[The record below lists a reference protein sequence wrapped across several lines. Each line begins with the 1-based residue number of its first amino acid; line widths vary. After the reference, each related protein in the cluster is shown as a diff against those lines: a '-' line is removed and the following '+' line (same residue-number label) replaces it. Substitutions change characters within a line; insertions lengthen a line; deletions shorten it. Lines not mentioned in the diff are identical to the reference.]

1 MKSLLSGLPGVWPKQ
16 WRPDLYRL
24 YLAESGPIQ
33 CPIAGVIWPE
43 RVADGVDSRVSRG
56 VAQPGRVLALGARCR
71 TFESCRPD
79 HFHKH
84 LRFVMDDHH

>member
-1 MKSLLSGLPGVWPKQ
+1 MKFLLSGLPGVWPKH
-16 WRPDLYRL
+16 WRPDVGGGGLV
-24 YLAESGPIQ
+24 ESGPSRF
-33 CPIAGVIWPE
+33 PFTGVIWPE

-84 LRFVMDDHH
+84 RRFVMDDYH